1 MLPAIIALQVLTLI
15 ALLVLLLR
23 KPASAQEAAA
33 DPRLAQLLAADLP
46 TQITRLDARSE
57 TLDKHMRD
65 QTAELRTE
73 TAAANTALRSEI
85 VTNLTTLGA
94 TLRTSL
100 DTARKENEAAAES
113 LRSRVQQGLE
123 KLNTD
128 NNTQLEQMRVTVD
141 EKLHATLQT
150 RLTESFGTI
159 AEQLVKVHEG
169 LGEMSSMTSEVK
181 SLSRIFSNVK
191 TRGGVAEEMVE
202 TLLDEVLAP
211 GQYQRNVNVRP
222 GTQEVVEFA
231 VRLPGMGDEVWLP
244 IDAKFPREDWERL
257 ESAND
262 SGDPLLLEP
271 ARKAFDSAIRAQAK
285 LISSKYINEPI
296 TTPYA
301 IMFLPTESMY
311 AEVLRRDGLQAY
323 MHQTCRVMVAGPTN
337 LYALLTSFRL
347 GFRMLNLQKKGDEV
361 WKVLAATQ
369 TEFGKFGGLIDKM
382 DKQVGT
388 VQNTIRDLGVRTR
401 AINRT
406 LSDVSADAQGISI
419 PASTQAGFDG
429 FLPTLAAN
437 EEADVEKE
445 DDRPQ

>member
-1 MLPAIIALQVLTLI
+1 MLY
-15 ALLVLLLR
+15 ALLVLQFIVLLCLVALLVR
-23 KPASAQEAAA
+23 KSGSAAEST
-33 DPRLAQLLAADLP
+33 DPRLAQLVANMP
-46 TQITRLDARSE
+46 TQITRLDARFDG
-57 TLDKHMRD
+57 LDNHLRS
-65 QTAELRTE
+65 QVAELRSETE
-73 TAAANTALRSEI
+73 TRNAALRSEI
-85 VTNLTTLGA
+85 IGNLTTLGD
-94 TLRTSL
+94 TVRSDLK
-100 DTARKENEAAAES
+100 TARQENESSAER
-113 LRSRVQQGLE
+113 LRSRVQEGLE

-128 NNTQLEQMRVTVD
+128 NTAKLEQMRVTVD

-159 AEQLVKVHEG
+159 AEQLAKVHEG

-202 TLLDEVLAP
+202 TLLEEVLAP

-222 GTQEVVEFA
+222 GTQEIVEFA
-231 VRLPGMGDEVWLP
+231 VKLPGMGEEVWLP

-257 ESAND
+257 ESANE
-262 SGDPLLLEP
+262 SGDALQLEP
-271 ARKAFDSAIRAQAK
+271 ARKAFDNAIRAQAK
-285 LISSKYINEPI
+285 LICSKYINEPI

-311 AEVLRRDGLQAY
+311 AEVLRRDGLQSY
-323 MHQTCRVMVAGPTN
+323 MHQSCRVMVAGPTN

-369 TEFGKFGGLIDKM
+369 TEFSKFGGLIDKM

-388 VQNTIRDLGVRTR
+388 VQNTIRDLGTRTR

-406 LSDVSADAQGISI
+406 LRDVSLDGVDAALPLGSQG
-419 PASTQAGFDG
+419 AFDG
-429 FLPTLAAN
+429 LLPMLAAGEN
-437 EEADVEKE
+437 EPAAE
-445 DDRPQ
+445 D

>member
-1 MLPAIIALQVLTLI
+1 MLYALLVLQLVTLI
-15 ALLVLLLR
+15 ALVVVLLR
-23 KPASAQEAAA
+23 KPSPPPEVPA
-33 DPRLAQLLAADLP
+33 DPRLAQLLTADLP
-46 TQITRLDARSE
+46 TQFTRLDARSE
-57 TLDKHMRD
+57 SLDQHLCSELA
-65 QTAELRTE
+65 QLRTE
-73 TAAANTALRSEI
+73 TDGRSTALRTELI
-85 VTNLTTLGA
+85 GNLTTLST
-94 TLRTSL
+94 TLRTAL
-100 DTARKENEAAAES
+100 DTARQENEASAER
-113 LRSRVQQGLE
+113 LRSRVQDGLE

-128 NNTQLEQMRVTVD
+128 NTAKLEQMRVTVD

-159 AEQLVKVHEG
+159 AEQLAKVHEG
-169 LGEMSSMTSEVK
+169 IGEMSSMTSEVK

-202 TLLDEVLAP
+202 TLLEEVLAP

-222 GTQEVVEFA
+222 GTQEIVEFA
-231 VRLPGMGDEVWLP
+231 VKLPGMGEEVWLP

-257 ESAND
+257 ESANE
-262 SGDPLLLEP
+262 SGDALQLEP
-271 ARKAFDSAIRAQAK
+271 ARKAFDNAIRAQAK
-285 LISSKYINEPI
+285 LICSKYINEPI

-323 MHQTCRVMVAGPTN
+323 MHQSCRVMVAGPTN

-361 WKVLAATQ
+361 WKVLASTQ

-388 VQNTIRDLGVRTR
+388 VQNTIRDLGTRTR

-406 LSDVSADAQGISI
+406 LRDVSVDSPETALPG
-419 PASTQAGFDG
+419 STTGAFDG
-429 FLPTLAAN
+429 LLPMLAAG
-437 EEADVEKE
+437 E
-445 DDRPQ
+445 DETPD

>member
-1 MLPAIIALQVLTLI
+1 MLPALIALQVLTLI
-15 ALLVLLLR
+15 ALLFLLLR
-23 KPASAQEAAA
+23 KPASAPEAA

-57 TLDKHMRD
+57 TLDKHMRE

-85 VTNLTTLGA
+85 VTNLTTLGN
-94 TLRTSL
+94 TLRSAL
-100 DTARKENEAAAES
+100 DAARKDNESAAEQ

-128 NNTQLEQMRVTVD
+128 NTAKLEQMRVTVD

-159 AEQLVKVHEG
+159 AEQLAKVHEG

-231 VRLPGMGDEVWLP
+231 VKLPGMGDEVWLP

-257 ESAND
+257 ESANE
-262 SGDPLLLEP
+262 SGDPLQLEA
-271 ARKAFDSAIRAQAK
+271 ARKAFDSAIRAQAR

-301 IMFLPTESMY
+301 IMFLPTEGIY
-311 AEVLRRDGLQAY
+311 AEVLRRDGLQSWI
-323 MHQTCRVMVAGPTN
+323 HQTCRVMVAGPTN

-369 TEFGKFGGLIDKM
+369 NEFGKFGGLIDKM

-406 LSDVSADAQGISI
+406 LKDVSADAQGISA
-419 PASTQAGFDG
+419 PASSQTGFDG
-429 FLPTLAAN
+429 FLPALAAN
-437 EEADVEKE
+437 QEEGEEE
-445 DDRPQ
+445 D

>member
-1 MLPAIIALQVLTLI
+1 MLIAALILQAAALL

-23 KPASAQEAAA
+23 KPSTAAESA
-33 DPRLAQLLAADLP
+33 DPRLAQLLTADLP
-46 TQITRLDARSE
+46 TQITRLDERSKL
-57 TLDKHMRD
+57 LDEHLRG
-65 QTAELRTE
+65 QVAELRTE
-73 TAAANTALRSEI
+73 TETRGTALRTEI
-85 VTNLTTLGA
+85 VGNLTTLGT
-94 TLRTSL
+94 TLRTAL
-100 DTARKENEAAAES
+100 DTARQQNESAAER
-113 LRSRVQQGLE
+113 LRSRVQEGLE

-128 NNTQLEQMRVTVD
+128 NTAKLEQMRVTVD

-150 RLTESFGTI
+150 RLTQSFGTI
-159 AEQLVKVHEG
+159 AEQLAKVHEG

-181 SLSRIFSNVK
+181 TLSRIFSNVK

-202 TLLDEVLAP
+202 TLLEEVLAP

-231 VRLPGMGDEVWLP
+231 VKLPGMGEEVWLP

-257 ESAND
+257 ESANE
-262 SGDPLLLEP
+262 SGDALQLEP
-271 ARKAFDSAIRAQAK
+271 ARKAFDNAIRAQAK
-285 LISSKYINEPI
+285 LICSKYINEPI

-311 AEVLRRDGLQAY
+311 AEVLRRDGLQSY
-323 MHQTCRVMVAGPTN
+323 MHQSCRVMVAGPTN

-388 VQNTIRDLGVRTR
+388 VQNTIRDLGTRTR

-406 LSDVSADAQGISI
+406 LRDVSLDAVDPALPVGSQG
-419 PASTQAGFDG
+419 AFDG
-429 FLPTLAAN
+429 LLPMLAA
-437 EEADVEKE
+437 VEDEPAAE
-445 DDRPQ
+445 D